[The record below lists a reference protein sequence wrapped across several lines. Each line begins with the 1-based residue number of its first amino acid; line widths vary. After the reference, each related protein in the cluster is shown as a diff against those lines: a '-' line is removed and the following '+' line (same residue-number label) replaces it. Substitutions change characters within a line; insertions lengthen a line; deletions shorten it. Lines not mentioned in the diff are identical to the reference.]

1 MNKKGLL
8 IELVILIKDK
18 KKTLITS
25 KKMILIK
32 LFKKLVKRKKFDQK
46 KNVIPNGM
54 ERYMNFSF
62 RKEIILY

>member
-1 MNKKGLL
+1 
-8 IELVILIKDK
+8 
-18 KKTLITS
+18 
-25 KKMILIK
+25 MILIK

-46 KNVIPNGM
+46 KNVISNGM

>member
-1 MNKKGLL
+1 
-8 IELVILIKDK
+8 
-18 KKTLITS
+18 
-25 KKMILIK
+25 MILIK